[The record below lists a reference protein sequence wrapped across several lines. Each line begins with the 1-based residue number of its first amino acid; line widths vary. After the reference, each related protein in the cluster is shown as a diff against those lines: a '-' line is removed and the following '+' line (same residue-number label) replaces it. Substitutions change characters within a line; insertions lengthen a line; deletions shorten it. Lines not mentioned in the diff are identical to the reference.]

1 MTYVHL
7 KERSEYEERYDNYT
21 VERCRWYE
29 EPRPISKEELEA
41 AKELSPGH
49 IQWCHDLVTDGILFQ
64 LVGDRY
70 LERESTIVSWMEKDK
85 RRDEMLERARTPLVR
100 CPSCE
105 KAMESVYKDVRSY
118 IDSDREWVEFFL
130 CCKPCQEGKRVYE
143 NGSEVPRKP
152 ILCEKCDHETER
164 TTKTKKGKE
173 YIVRTCTHCGHVDE
187 YLSFV
192 DEEEKKPTQEEID
205 RFEYDKKRFCLT
217 DQQGQ
222 RYRAWQETMKQEKV
236 QEQEHEANIEF
247 FDKLA
252 EVKKI
257 NIAGLEK
264 LLKPALK
271 KAGYADFHITMS
283 PPAQQI
289 ILNFSVRDMEEKRED
304 HDSRKTLEK
313 TIEAALENKNWALTS
328 EGVSYRL
335 GMLDGRVR
343 GYESEEDLQQLTK
356 SRMKKTG
363 KLVKLSKSKS
373 ARYSSMF
380 PDDIEL

>member
-1 MTYVHL
+1 MTYQHL
-7 KERSEYEERYDNYT
+7 KERSDYEERYDSYT

-29 EPRPISKEELEA
+29 EPRPISDEELEA
-41 AKELSPGH
+41 AKDVSPGH
-49 IQWCHDLVTDGILFQ
+49 IQWCHDLVTDGLLFQ
-64 LVGDRY
+64 LAGDRY
-70 LERESTIVSWMEKDK
+70 LEREATIVGWMEKDK
-85 RRDEMLERARTPLVR
+85 RRDEMLERAHTPIVR

-105 KAMESVYKDVRSY
+105 KAMECVHKNVGFDINSN
-118 IDSDREWVEFFL
+118 REWVEFFV

-152 ILCEKCDHETER
+152 ILCEKCDHEVESS
-164 TTKTKKGKE
+164 KKKKGGKQ
-173 YIVRTCTHCGHVDE
+173 YYVRTCKHCGHRE
-187 YLSFV
+187 ENLSIL
-192 DEEEKKPTQEEID
+192 DEEEKNPTQEEID

-236 QEQEHEANIEF
+236 HEQEHEANIEF

-283 PPAQQI
+283 PPAQLI
-289 ILNFSVRDMEEKRED
+289 ILNFSVRDTEEKRED
-304 HDSRKTLEK
+304 YDSRKTLEK
-313 TIEAALENKNWALTS
+313 TIETVLENKNWALAP

-335 GMLDGRVR
+335 GMLDGRIR

-363 KLVKLSKSKS
+363 RLVKLTKAKPAYASI
-373 ARYSSMF
+373 F
-380 PDDIEL
+380 PDNIEI